1 MRTNNLLTFLLYAL
15 LLGLILVGGYKAC
28 QMRNDKAELAKQ
40 AEAMKQWD
48 DMRHVEP
55 DSAGTNGSSFV
66 SKDTSLGTSKSG
78 TTPDGIEDEPVSSP
92 KTTAAPTTTAP
103 KQETPKTDAAKTEAA
118 KPSTVAANKTTTP
131 KTVAPTVGSTA
142 PKSVK
147 GLGSGRYS
155 VRVGSFSDVDRAR
168 TQLEKVIKLGYLNAE
183 INKINNGKLST
194 VVVFRS
200 NDKAAATK
208 ILDQLKAKSVEALI
222 HDSQKK

>member
-55 DSAGTNGSSFV
+55 DSTAASGSSFV
-66 SKDTSLGTSKSG
+66 SKDTSLGVSKSNN
-78 TTPDGIEDEPVSSP
+78 TPEGIEDEPVSTP
-92 KTTAAPTTTAP
+92 KTTAAPTSTTP
-103 KQETPKTDAAKTEAA
+103 KQEAPKTEPAKTSATA
-118 KPSTVAANKTTTP
+118 PAKTTTP
-131 KTVAPTVGSTA
+131 KTGSTTAGSTA

-155 VRVGSFSDVDRAR
+155 VRVGSFGDVDRAR
-168 TQLEKVIKLGYLNAE
+168 NQLEKVIKLGFLNAE
-183 INKINNGKLST
+183 INKINNGQLST

-208 ILDQLKAKSVEALI
+208 IMDQLKAKSVEALI

>member
-55 DSAGTNGSSFV
+55 DSSSASGSSFV
-66 SKDTSLGTSKSG
+66 SKDSSLTASKPNSS
-78 TTPDGIEDEPVSSP
+78 PEGIEDEPVSAP
-92 KTTAAPTTTAP
+92 KTATAPTSTAP
-103 KQETPKTDAAKTEAA
+103 TQSAVKQEAAKTEAA
-118 KPSTVAANKTTTP
+118 KTSTAPTSKPTTP
-131 KTVAPTVGSTA
+131 KTAAPTTPSTTA
-142 PKSVK
+142 KSVK

-168 TQLEKVIKLGYLNAE
+168 NQLEKVIKLGFVNAE

-208 ILDQLKAKSVEALI
+208 IVDQLKAKSVEALI

>member
-55 DSAGTNGSSFV
+55 DSAAPGGSSFV
-66 SKDTSLGTSKSG
+66 SKDSSLGTSKPGS
-78 TTPDGIEDEPVSSP
+78 TPEGIEDEPVSTP
-92 KTTAAPTTTAP
+92 KTTAAPVSTTP
-103 KQETPKTDAAKTEAA
+103 KQEVAKTEAPKPEPA
-118 KPSTVAANKTTTP
+118 KTSTAAGSKTTTA
-131 KTVAPTVGSTA
+131 KTGSISAGSTA

-147 GLGSGRYS
+147 GLGTGRYS

-168 TQLEKVIKLGYLNAE
+168 NQLEKVIKLGFLNAE

-208 ILDQLKAKSVEALI
+208 IVDQLKAKSVEALI